1 MMACTNME
9 SYQDLIDTKTKQNK
23 TKTQKK
29 KPILYSKAF
38 FLTESTF
45 NFFILYWRI
54 VDLQGCVSFRYIA
67 K

>member
-9 SYQDLIDTKTKQNK
+9 SYQDLRDTKTKQNK

-29 KPILYSKAF
+29 KPILSSKAL

-45 NFFILYWRI
+45 KFFILY
-54 VDLQGCVSFRYIA
+54 
-67 K
+67 